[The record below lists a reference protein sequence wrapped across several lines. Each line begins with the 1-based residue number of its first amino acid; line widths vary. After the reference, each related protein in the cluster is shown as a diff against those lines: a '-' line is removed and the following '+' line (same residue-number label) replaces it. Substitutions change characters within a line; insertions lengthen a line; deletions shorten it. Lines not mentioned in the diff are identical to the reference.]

1 MYIKSLTNLDHNYD
15 CFHRV
20 LFSTLRNTNCTS
32 PFFFFSACWV
42 SLGVSIYNQLSSDMN
57 YRIFKVH
64 ISNIYIY
71 VIFFAC
77 AYTWGTLSHTKDLW
91 SAQNLT
97 LEKFQDVHKEN

>member
-1 MYIKSLTNLDHNYD
+1 MIAFIQCYSPLSGILTALNR
-15 CFHRV
+15 FV
-20 LFSTLRNTNCTS
+20 
-32 PFFFFSACWV
+32 FFSACWV
-42 SLGVSIYNQLSSDMN
+42 RLGVSIYNQMSSDMN